1 MVWRHHQTHFEIK
14 HGRIVQAAA
23 RQDIRG
29 HHQIQLALLQAR
41 LRVEDH
47 PGLEI
52 HFHMRPAGAEA
63 LQRRGEPLD
72 TAMAFDSDAQPGLL
86 RLVAIL
92 QGAADLRQHLI
103 CQLEQD
109 LSLRRKAQ
117 RLAFAHKQTEAE
129 ALFQIAELVGQGG
142 LGLVQGR
149 RSACQRTAIPQ
160 RLERFQVFN
169 FDHESPSLRH
179 E

>member
-1 MVWRHHQTHFEIK
+1 
-14 HGRIVQAAA
+14 
-23 RQDIRG
+23 
-29 HHQIQLALLQAR
+29 
-41 LRVEDH
+41 
-47 PGLEI
+47 
-52 HFHMRPAGAEA
+52 
-63 LQRRGEPLD
+63 
-72 TAMAFDSDAQPGLL
+72 MAFDSDAQPGLL